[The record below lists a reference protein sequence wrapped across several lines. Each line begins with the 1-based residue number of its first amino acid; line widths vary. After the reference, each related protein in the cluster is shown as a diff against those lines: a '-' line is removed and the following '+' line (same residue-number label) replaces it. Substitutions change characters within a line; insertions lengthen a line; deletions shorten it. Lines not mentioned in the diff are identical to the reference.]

1 MKIRIWGA
9 RGSTP
14 SPIKPNAI
22 EEKII
27 NAILQ
32 MPPIDTGDE
41 AAVRAYVQSLPPLVR
56 GTAGGNTACVEIQ
69 AGKDIFIMD
78 AGSGIRE
85 LGLELMKGPCGRGE
99 GVIHIFFSHPH
110 WDHIQGFPFFAPA
123 FIPGNRL
130 YFYSIHNVKTAL
142 VDQQRPLTFPV
153 SLDYMRAEREFI
165 PVEVGQPFTVGPLTI
180 NTIPNAHPGVA
191 YSYRFED
198 KNSIF
203 VYASDAEY
211 KNLDEQSIRP
221 YLNFFHNADLLLFDA
236 QYTLKEAWQKVDWG
250 HSSAMI
256 GVDLARAA
264 GAKRLLLF
272 HHDPTNSDA
281 ELLQVQQTAEAYQS
295 QDTSSPKCEIIV
307 AYEGLTI
314 DLSPPGEIDVQLI
327 AERDAAVLT
336 PSSTFTQHSIEQL
349 EAQLAQLMAQE
360 THSTPIIDLSQIET
374 LSVAGLK
381 SLLALHRKKGG
392 SQIVLANPSL
402 STAEIIKLSGYES
415 IFAIYP
421 SVEAALTAVKTRES
435 LNLPGQLVGDRYR
448 IEKKLGESPLGIAL
462 KATDTH
468 TNRTVAVKI
477 LSPFFGAETTNKFLQ
492 LAPHVQQ
499 LKHPAI
505 TRLLDYAQT
514 ENYTFLVEPFVIG
527 EPLQARLD
535 GADHPLS
542 FAERVAVVRHV
553 TDALAYAHSFGVV
566 HGDLK
571 PQNIFLLPDGVN
583 INGFGLGRL
592 DEGNNL
598 LEAPLLLL
606 NAPYLA
612 PEQIRGQP
620 IDARTDLYALGVLL
634 YRLFTGRLPFSGDEH
649 EILQAHL
656 QQTPDAPRKLNPDIS
671 PLLEHII
678 LRLLAKSPDHRYRSV
693 IAVQNELRSIIEKDT
708 PPLPHRTAQKQLA
721 ALWEKTV
728 SGHGQ
733 FVAIV
738 GEAGIGKS
746 TLVREFCAAH
756 RDAAVS
762 IGETYTA
769 ETSLPYAPFAKVL
782 CAYLKENRA
791 LLKNPQMRG
800 ILATIAPILQP
811 CAAEFR
817 FDPAPIQ
824 PSAAAFQQF
833 LHDVLQF
840 FARQSQRQPWLILL
854 EDIHR
859 ADRATLDLL
868 YYLARH
874 LSAMRVMIMVTYRPS
889 ALNETHLLTRMLEK
903 LAHTDFPPE
912 TITVRGFRQ
921 AGVKKLLARI
931 FNGEA
936 PSTLVQKIRRHTGG
950 NPLYVEEIAYG
961 LMDDGRAMWQNGTWH
976 FATMDGIRF
985 PKTLREA
992 IWRRLHYLDPDT
1004 QTLLRQSA
1012 VWGET
1017 FNLKNLNTVS
1027 GMSAAET
1034 LNQLDDALARLLI
1047 VEKTKHGT
1055 FAPRHSEIQRVLY
1068 ADIGVSRRLLLHRQ
1082 IAAALE
1088 REAITPRHAVL
1099 LAYHYE
1105 QADMPEKALPYCIQA
1120 AEQALVMYAPKVAM
1134 QWYNRAQ
1141 TMLKQLSPQTLE
1153 NYHTYQHTVHH
1164 MLGQAFTEFRE
1175 FDELLDN
1182 TALRDK

>member
-9 RGSTP
+9 RGSIP
-14 SPIKPNAI
+14 SPIKPDAI
-22 EEKII
+22 EEKIV

-32 MPPIDTGDE
+32 MPPIDTTDE
-41 AAVRAYVQSLPPLVR
+41 SAVRAYVQSLPPLVR

-69 AGKDIFIMD
+69 AGRDIFIMD

-85 LGLELMKGPCGRGE
+85 LGLELMKGACGRGE

-130 YFYSIHNVKTAL
+130 YFYSIHPVKTAL
-142 VDQQRPLTFPV
+142 ENQQHPLTFPV
-153 SLDYMRAEREFI
+153 SLDYMRAERKFI
-165 PVEVGQPFTVGPLTI
+165 TVEVGQPFTVGHLTV

-198 KNSIF
+198 KNSVF
-203 VYASDAEY
+203 VFASDAEY

-221 YLNFFHNADLLLFDA
+221 YINFFRNADLLLFDA

-281 ELLQVQQTAEAYQS
+281 ELLQVQQTAEAYRA
-295 QDTSSPKCEIIV
+295 QDTSLPQCEIIV

-314 DLSPPGEIDVQLI
+314 DLSPPGEIDVQLT
-327 AERDAAVLT
+327 AERNAAVLT
-336 PSSTFTQHSIEQL
+336 PSSAFTHHSIGQL
-349 EAQLAQLMAQE
+349 ETQLVQLMAQE
-360 THSTPIIDLSQIET
+360 THSTPILDLSQIET

-381 SLLALHRKKGG
+381 ALLALHRKKGG
-392 SQIVLANPSL
+392 SQVVLANPSPGIIE
-402 STAEIIKLSGYES
+402 TIKLSGYEN

-421 SVEAALTAVKTRES
+421 SVEAALTAVKTRET

-448 IEKKLGESPLGIAL
+448 IEQKLGESPLGIAL
-462 KATDTH
+462 KATDT
-468 TNRTVAVKI
+468 RTGHPVAVKI
-477 LSPFFGAETTNKFLQ
+477 LSPFFGAETTAKFLQ
-492 LAPHVQQ
+492 FAPDVRQ
-499 LKHPAI
+499 LNHPAI

-514 ENYTFLVEPFVIG
+514 ENYTFLVEAFIAG
-527 EPLQARLD
+527 EPLQSRLD
-535 GADHPLS
+535 NLS
-542 FAERVAVVRHV
+542 PAERVAVVRHI

-583 INGFGLGRL
+583 INGFGLGHL
-592 DEGNNL
+592 DEGHNL

-606 NAPYLA
+606 NTPYLA
-612 PEQIRGQP
+612 PEQIRGEP
-620 IDARTDLYALGVLL
+620 IDARTDLYAFGVLL
-634 YRLFTGRLPFSGDEH
+634 YRLFTGRLPFSGDEQQ
-649 EILQAHL
+649 ILQAHL
-656 QQTPDAPRKLNPDIS
+656 LEMPPPPRQFNPEIS

-678 LRLLAKSPDHRYRSV
+678 LRLLAKNPDDRYPAVTAVKNALHRMLGGDR
-693 IAVQNELRSIIEKDT
+693 
-708 PPLPHRTAQKQLA
+708 PPLVRRTAQKRLA

-728 SGHGQ
+728 AGQ
-733 FVAIV
+733 GQIIAIT
-738 GEAGIGKS
+738 GEAGAGKS
-746 TLVREFCAAH
+746 TFAREFCAA
-756 RDAAVS
+756 RSDAVVG
-762 IGETYTA
+762 IGETFAA
-769 ETSLPYAPFAKVL
+769 EISLPYAPFAEIL
-782 CAYLKENRA
+782 CAYLKENPR
-791 LLKNPQMRG
+791 LPENPQMRG
-800 ILATIAPILQP
+800 ILATIAPILRP
-811 CAAEFR
+811 CAADFR
-817 FDPAPIQ
+817 FDPAPVQ
-824 PSAAAFQQF
+824 PSVAAMRQF
-833 LHDVLQF
+833 LRDIHQF
-840 FARQSQRQPWLILL
+840 LAQESQRQPWLILL

-868 YYLARH
+868 YYLLRR
-874 LSAMRVMIMVTYRPS
+874 LSTMRVMVLVTYRPS
-889 ALNETHLLTRMLEK
+889 ALDETHPLTRMLQK
-903 LAHTDFPPE
+903 LADAGIHPE
-912 TITVRGFRQ
+912 TIVMHGFRD
-921 AGVKKLLARI
+921 AGVRKLLTRI
-931 FNGEA
+931 FGGDV
-936 PSTLVQKIRRHTGG
+936 PSALVQKIRQHTGG

-961 LMDDGRAMWQNGTWH
+961 LLDDGRAVHQNGAWH
-976 FATMDGIRF
+976 FAAPESIRF
-985 PKTLREA
+985 PGALREA
-992 IWRRLHYLDPDT
+992 IWRRLHHLDPDT

-1027 GMSAAET
+1027 GLSDSET

-1047 VEKTKHGT
+1047 VEMPAPGE

-1088 REAITPRHAVL
+1088 REPVTPRRAVW
-1099 LAYHYE
+1099 LAHHYE
-1105 QADMPEKALPYCIQA
+1105 QADMPEKALPYCVQA
-1120 AEQALVMYAPKVAM
+1120 AEQAMAMYAPKVAM

-1141 TMLKQLSPQTLE
+1141 TMLNQLSPQTLE
-1153 NYHTYQHTVHH
+1153 NYHTLRNTVHH
-1164 MLGQAFTEFRE
+1164 MLGQAYTEFKE
-1175 FDELLDN
+1175 VDELLDG
-1182 TALRDK
+1182 AVADGGE